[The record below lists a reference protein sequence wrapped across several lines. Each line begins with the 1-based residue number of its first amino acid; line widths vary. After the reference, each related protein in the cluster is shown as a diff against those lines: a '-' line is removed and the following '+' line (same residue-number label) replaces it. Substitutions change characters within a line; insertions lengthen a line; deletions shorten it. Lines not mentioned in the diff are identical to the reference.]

1 MANERKA
8 GALTPEEIKELGMPE
23 KLATDWY
30 YVLNALYCIA
40 KESCNNDDDV
50 VNGENEI
57 IIGEWTIDATF
68 INSSYIEVHARKNG
82 IEYLSVRYNDNLEV
96 VATCVFSTVLNKVI

>member
-1 MANERKA
+1 MAKKEKA
-8 GALTPEEIKELGMPE
+8 GALTPEEIKELGLPE
-23 KLATDWY
+23 KLAKDWY

-57 IIGEWTIDATF
+57 IIGEWTIDAKF
-68 INSSYIEVHARKNG
+68 VNSSYITVQASKG
-82 IEYLSVRYNDNLEV
+82 GVEYLSVRYDNNLKV
-96 VATCVFSTVLNKVI
+96 IASCVFSVILNEVI